1 MQYKRNPLILL
12 LLKELEEFVDVAS
25 MSEILLNVD
34 LGIQIICSRER
45 ERALNDYQSLL
56 CHSP

>member
-45 ERALNDYQSLL
+45 ES
-56 CHSP
+56 